1 MLGRPSPKVRGK
13 SALFTLMQVMV
24 TSLPCAKDVSVTLSR
39 ATDCHRGEK
48 RKVARGIAS
57 VAISLCILI
66 VAPRSKAAA
75 GNQDDALSTSSLK
88 TLSIEDLMNL
98 EVTSVSKR

>member
-1 MLGRPSPKVRGK
+1 MLGRPSLKVRGK

-39 ATDCHRGEK
+39 ATDCHRGEQ
-48 RKVARGIAS
+48 RKVARGIAT

-66 VAPRSKAAA
+66 VAPRSRAA

-98 EVTSVSKR
+98 EVTS